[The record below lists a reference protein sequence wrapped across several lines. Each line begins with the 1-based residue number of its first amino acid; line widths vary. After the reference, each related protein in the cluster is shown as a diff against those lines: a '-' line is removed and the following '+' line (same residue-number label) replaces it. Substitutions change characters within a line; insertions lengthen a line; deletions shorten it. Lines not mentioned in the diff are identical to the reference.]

1 MKRSTRMCIR
11 MYFKKILFFRCC
23 STIAYN
29 GFNHLY
35 PTMISR
41 HLSASEDRWGGRW
54 RRRNEVI
61 DELLFYNFTVMVECG
76 NLHFFGLFFSLDW
89 FRMYISIHMC
99 KILRRYCI
107 VHVHIII
114 DIFCTTF
121 IAVKFEC
128 YCYQTVIGSMID
140 SFFRNQFKR
149 NIICLIICWIMCNE
163 DSIKDLLYFLLL
175 YYSWNWVVKLLSKFH
190 LKYSFNW
197 IIWLAMFK
205 NRRLMD
211 KV

>member
-1 MKRSTRMCIR
+1 MCIR

-140 SFFRNQFKR
+140 SFFRNQFIR
-149 NIICLIICWIMCNE
+149 NIICCCNR
-163 DSIKDLLYFLLL
+163 LYCI
-175 YYSWNWVVKLLSKFH
+175 VLLSYVQWRFNKRSSVFFIVALF
-190 LKYSFNW
+190 LKLGGKTAFEISF
-197 IIWLAMFK
+197 
-205 NRRLMD
+205 
-211 KV
+211 KVFI